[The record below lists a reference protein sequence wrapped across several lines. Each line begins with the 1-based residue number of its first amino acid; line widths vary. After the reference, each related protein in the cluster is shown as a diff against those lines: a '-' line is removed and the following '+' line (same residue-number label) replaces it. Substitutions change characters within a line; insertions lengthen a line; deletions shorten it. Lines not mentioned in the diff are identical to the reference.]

1 MVHSNSKPPVSL
13 KQQLYDH
20 CKMELQLRMKRI
32 LQSIR
37 SVEDSMQQEGKSTA
51 GDKHNTAR
59 ANMQLERE
67 RLGQSLRQLE
77 QMSAQ
82 LDRIPLEEIS
92 GPVRAGSLIHT
103 TSGRF
108 YLSIAVDAKVVGD
121 KTFYMVG
128 LSSPL
133 ARVVIGKSVGDV
145 YSLNGRQSTILELL

>member
-1 MVHSNSKPPVSL
+1 
-13 KQQLYDH
+13 
-20 CKMELQLRMKRI
+20 MELQLRMKRI

-133 ARVVIGKSVGDV
+133 AQAVLGKHQGDFYKLNSQEFRV
-145 YSLNGRQSTILELL
+145 LEVT